1 MNKIGFAI
9 TNFFGLEQGFSG
21 VISKVTSLAQ
31 ESMDVAKQAEGIEIA
46 FKRIDKPGLLANL
59 RKEPHGTINDMQ
71 LMQQAVK
78 FANFDLPVEQRPLK
92 VSSENCPA

>member
-21 VISKVTSLAQ
+21 VISKVTVWPRVQWMWLS
-31 ESMDVAKQAEGIEIA
+31 QAEGIEIA

-59 RKEPHGTINDMQ
+59 RKETHGTINDM
-71 LMQQAVK
+71 
-78 FANFDLPVEQRPLK
+78 
-92 VSSENCPA
+92 